1 MYLQST
7 ENAPI
12 TFTTFTSLHHY
23 NQQRIHGQPKQ
34 QPPNDN
40 MNSQHIQY
48 FNGLQQE
55 TQKFQNE
62 ARTYDRQRRLE
73 EDKLKNIRL
82 TQLALEEK
90 LRNIANEL
98 GQEIRNKKIEEEKHV
113 RLRQAM
119 ASDHQAIIQMT
130 NELQGLEADEIS
142 EKTKFVK
149 EMESGLHEIDFLLNQ
164 RENERLLRLLEGETV
179 KSLVDTKLAALMSE
193 IGVGGG
199 SSADELN
206 NAAWTEISANVM
218 EGLKDILDAEE
229 KVSVAL
235 EERKELENLVQ
246 GLRAKFAS
254 ENQVRLRLLKR
265 NSVYPFVIV
274 LIIAS
279 PPMLLLP

>member
-1 MYLQST
+1 
-7 ENAPI
+7 
-12 TFTTFTSLHHY
+12 
-23 NQQRIHGQPKQ
+23 
-34 QPPNDN
+34 

-218 EGLKDILDAEE
+218 EGLKDILEAEE

-246 GLRAKFAS
+246 GLRAKFAA
-254 ENQVRLRLLKR
+254 ENQVRLRDAQEKFCVSFRHCSNNIIYCLQCYSCHRTSVKWKLVVSKQSGSISLKR
-265 NSVYPFVIV
+265 T
-274 LIIAS
+274 
-279 PPMLLLP
+279 PMT